1 MKKSLN
7 KESESVR
14 EGRLLKAE
22 DIASI
27 LNISTGFA
35 YQLMKRGDVPTVHLG
50 RAVRVRP
57 SDLKDYMQSRTNS
70 KEVNPNLSHREVYL
84 RNEENN
90 D

>member
-1 MKKSLN
+1 MQQVSRKYIESF
-7 KESESVR
+7 KER
-14 EGRLLKAE
+14 KLLKAE